1 MATLAEILRQAGYVT
16 PQGVTGPNAPLARQL
31 KNYVTNVI
39 PTAAQNL
46 AQQRADIDA
55 SLTMGDQGIQVGDRE
70 AFERQMAQVPNL
82 MGLTAYHGTPHT
94 IKGKFDISK
103 VGTGEGAQAY
113 GHGMYFAE
121 NPSVAKEYQRKL
133 SGWDTS
139 TKLALGHHG
148 GIDNAIAETEK
159 RVNSYKTG
167 NWAEHE
173 KERANRLLQLNQK
186 KLEELQ
192 AMKAGMPEPTGNLYK
207 VDIPDADIPNM
218 LNWELP
224 INQQSAKVQE
234 IAKQLDP
241 NLLADTPHLIVRGQ
255 ARHWTEVVDNIEDLQ
270 NPRTMKLLKKIYGE
284 GAEIMP
290 YGDYLASKMTGEQ
303 LYRNLSNPTQWAKE
317 AAPYAMKAGMED
329 AAVSAKLNEL
339 GVKGIRYKDAMSR
352 GADDG
357 TSNFVV
363 FDPSQVKILEQNNK
377 PVTQSSLQSVVDPIR
392 DRGLTIDAYESK
404 KLPLITL
411 SRIEVPKDLRSTGM
425 GTQALQELA
434 QYADQSKKTI
444 ALSPSKDFGASSVS
458 RLKDFYKRFGF
469 VENKG
474 KNKDFTISESMYRL
488 PTQPTRKEIL
498 QEQIN
503 KIE

>member
-1 MATLAEILRQAGYVT
+1 MANLAQTLRQVGYVT
-16 PQGVTGPNAPLARQL
+16 PQGQVTGPNAPLAQQL

-55 SLTMGDQGIQVGDRE
+55 AITMGQNGIQIGDRE

-121 NPSVAKEYQRKL
+121 APQVAETYRRAGGGLEIKYSKPLKELGINPNVVTHSMDFDNPLNQGLGRITKGLRTVALDYPDVPVNKSLVKEHFDEYIRLLDDKYPKEAAQKKALQELVAKEGY
-133 SGWDTS
+133 
-139 TKLALGHHG
+139 
-148 GIDNAIAETEK
+148 
-159 RVNSYKTG
+159 
-167 NWAEHE
+167 
-173 KERANRLLQLNQK
+173 
-186 KLEELQ
+186 
-192 AMKAGMPEPTGNLYK
+192 PEIGFGGNLYK
-207 VDIPDADIPNM
+207 VDIPDEYIPNM
-218 LNWELP
+218 LDWDLP

-255 ARHWTEVVDNIEDLQ
+255 PRHWTEVVDSLEDLQ
-270 NPRTMKLLKKIYGE
+270 NPKVIKLLKKIYGE
-284 GAEIMP
+284 ASEVMP

-303 LYRNLSNPTQWAKE
+303 LYRNLSNPTQWSKE

-352 GADDG
+352 GADEG

-363 FDPSQVKILEQNNK
+363 FDPAQVKILEQNSK
-377 PVTQSSLQSVVDPIR
+377 PL
-392 DRGLTIDAYESK
+392 
-404 KLPLITL
+404 
-411 SRIEVPKDLRSTGM
+411 
-425 GTQALQELA
+425 
-434 QYADQSKKTI
+434 
-444 ALSPSKDFGASSVS
+444 
-458 RLKDFYKRFGF
+458 
-469 VENKG
+469 
-474 KNKDFTISESMYRL
+474 
-488 PTQPTRKEIL
+488 TRKEIL
-498 QEQIN
+498 EQEL
-503 KIE
+503 KKVVE